1 MHTTHTWTANA
12 QRPISN
18 EVTSE
23 FQSGKAQ
30 ATVGLAAIENL
41 SMEIHQLRYFVA
53 VANEGSFSRAAAKVR
68 VAQPSLSQQIRKLE
82 AEVGQPLFDRLPRSV
97 VLTEAGR
104 CLIDY
109 ARQILA
115 SIGDAR
121 RCVDELKGEV
131 AGGLA
136 VGAIPTIAPYVLP
149 ELIGKFQKHYPAVTL
164 EIVEDVTD
172 GITRRVEA
180 GELDVALASTC
191 QQSPTLRREPLGNEP
206 LLALVPKGHPL
217 AKKPLVTLDDLKSQR
232 FLLLHEMH
240 CLSQQV
246 NHLLAARRLRPEI
259 ALAGSQLGTIANM
272 VAAEIGVSI
281 VPQMMVK
288 HQATPGCVSLPFA
301 PPVPERELN
310 LLYNPL
316 RFQSKAAATF
326 RREAATAL
334 SSQDSS
340 IARNAKQ

>member
-1 MHTTHTWTANA
+1 
-12 QRPISN
+12 
-18 EVTSE
+18 
-23 FQSGKAQ
+23 
-30 ATVGLAAIENL
+30 
-41 SMEIHQLRYFVA
+41 MELHQLRYFVA
-53 VANEGSFSRAAAKVR
+53 VADEGSFSRAAAKVR

-82 AEVGQPLFDRLPRSV
+82 AELGQRLFDRLPRSV

-121 RCVDELKGEV
+121 RCVDELKGEI
-131 AGGLA
+131 AGKVA

-149 ELIGKFQKHYPAVTL
+149 ELVVTFQEHYPEVTL

-172 GITRRVEA
+172 GITRRIEI

-191 QQSPTLRREPLGNEP
+191 QASPTLRRESLGTEP
-206 LLALVPKGHPL
+206 LLTLVPEKHPL
-217 AKKPLVTLDDLKSQR
+217 AKKDFVEFDDLKSQR

-246 NHLLAARRLRPEI
+246 NHLLESRRLRPEI
-259 ALAGSQLGTIANM
+259 ALAGSQLSTIANM
-272 VAAEIGVSI
+272 VAASIGISI

-288 HQATPGCVSLPFA
+288 HHATPGCVSVPFA

-310 LLYNPL
+310 FLSNPL
-316 RFQSKAAATF
+316 RYQSKAAAAF
-326 RREAATAL
+326 REEAAAAL
-334 SSQDSS
+334 SAKDSS
-340 IARNAKQ
+340 VTPAVQE

>member
-1 MHTTHTWTANA
+1 
-12 QRPISN
+12 
-18 EVTSE
+18 
-23 FQSGKAQ
+23 
-30 ATVGLAAIENL
+30 
-41 SMEIHQLRYFVA
+41 MEIHQLRYFVA
-53 VANEGSFSRAAAKVR
+53 VAEEGSFSRAAARVR

-82 AEVGQPLFDRLPRSV
+82 TEVGQPLFDRLPRSV

-121 RCVDELKGEV
+121 RCIDEFKGEI
-131 AGGLA
+131 AGNVA

-149 ELIGKFQKHYPAVTL
+149 ELVVTFQQHYPDVTL
-164 EIVEDVTD
+164 HIVEDVTA
-172 GITRRVEA
+172 GIVRRIEA

-191 QQSPTLRREPLGNEP
+191 QKSPSLRIEPIGVEP
-206 LLALVPKGHPL
+206 LLALVPEAHSL
-217 AKKPLVTLDDLKSQR
+217 AKQSVITFDDLKSQR

-246 NHLLAARRLRPEI
+246 HHQLESRRLHPEI
-259 ALAGSQLGTIANM
+259 ALAGSQLSTIANM
-272 VAAEIGVSI
+272 VAAGIGVSI

-288 HQATPGCVSLPFA
+288 HHATPGCVTLQFA
-301 PPVPERELN
+301 TPVPERELN

-316 RFQSKAAATF
+316 RFQSKAAAEF
-326 RREAATAL
+326 RREATAAL

-340 IARNAKQ
+340 IVRDAEQ

>member
-1 MHTTHTWTANA
+1 M
-12 QRPISN
+12 
-18 EVTSE
+18 
-23 FQSGKAQ
+23 
-30 ATVGLAAIENL
+30 
-41 SMEIHQLRYFVA
+41 RYFVA
-53 VANEGSFSRAAAKVR
+53 VADEGSFSRAAAKVR

-104 CLIDY
+104 CFIDY

-121 RCVDELKGEV
+121 RCVDELKDEV
-131 AGGLA
+131 AGRLA

-149 ELIGKFQKHYPAVTL
+149 ELVVTFQKHYPEVTL
-164 EIVEDVTD
+164 EIIEDVTD
-172 GITRRVEA
+172 GITRRIEA

-191 QQSPTLRREPLGNEP
+191 QQSPTLRRESLGNEP
-206 LLALVPKGHPL
+206 LLALVPEGHPL
-217 AKKPLVTLDDLKSQR
+217 AKKTLVELDDLKSQR

-246 NHLLAARRLRPEI
+246 HHLLESRRLHPEI
-259 ALAGSQLGTIANM
+259 ALAGSQLSTIANM

-281 VPQMMVK
+281 VPLMMVN
-288 HQATPGCVSLPFA
+288 HQATSGCVSLPFA

-316 RFQSKAAATF
+316 RFQSKAAAAF
-326 RREAATAL
+326 RQEATAAL
-334 SSQDSS
+334 SPQNSS
-340 IARNAKQ
+340 ITGEAK

>member
-1 MHTTHTWTANA
+1 
-12 QRPISN
+12 
-18 EVTSE
+18 
-23 FQSGKAQ
+23 
-30 ATVGLAAIENL
+30 
-41 SMEIHQLRYFVA
+41 MEIHQLRYFVA
-53 VANEGSFSRAAAKVR
+53 VAEEGSFSRAAAKVR

-121 RCVDELKGEV
+121 RCIDEFKGEI
-131 AGGLA
+131 AGRVA

-149 ELIGKFQKHYPAVTL
+149 ELVVTFQNHYPQVTL
-164 EIVEDVTD
+164 EIVEDVTA
-172 GITRRVEA
+172 GITRRIEA

-191 QQSPTLRREPLGNEP
+191 QQSPTLRRERLGNEP
-206 LLALVPKGHPL
+206 LLALVPEGHEL
-217 AKKPLVTLDDLKSQR
+217 AKKTEITFDDLKSQR

-246 NHLLAARRLRPEI
+246 NHLLESRRLHPEI
-259 ALAGSQLGTIANM
+259 ALAGSQLSTIANM
-272 VAAEIGVSI
+272 VAAGIGVSI
-281 VPQMMVK
+281 VPQMMAR
-288 HQATPGCVSLPFA
+288 HHATPGCVTLQFA
-301 PPVPERELN
+301 TPVPERELN

-316 RFQSKAAATF
+316 RFQSKAAAEF
-326 RREAATAL
+326 RREATAAL

-340 IARNAKQ
+340 IVRDAEQ

>member
-1 MHTTHTWTANA
+1 MPPSASNA
-12 QRPISN
+12 P
-18 EVTSE
+18 T
-23 FQSGKAQ
+23 K
-30 ATVGLAAIENL
+30 
-41 SMEIHQLRYFVA
+41 HDVA
-53 VANEGSFSRAAAKVR
+53 H
-68 VAQPSLSQQIRKLE
+68 
-82 AEVGQPLFDRLPRSV
+82 RLPRSV

-104 CLIDY
+104 CFIDY

-121 RCVDELKGEV
+121 RCVDELKDEV
-131 AGGLA
+131 AGRLA

-149 ELIGKFQKHYPAVTL
+149 ELVVTFQKHYPEVTL
-164 EIVEDVTD
+164 DIVEDVTE
-172 GITRRVEA
+172 GITRRIEA

-191 QQSPTLRREPLGNEP
+191 QQSPTLRRESLGNEP
-206 LLALVPKGHPL
+206 LLALVPEGHPL
-217 AKKPLVTLDDLKSQR
+217 AKKTLVELDDLKSQR

-246 NHLLAARRLRPEI
+246 HHLLESRRLRPEI
-259 ALAGSQLGTIANM
+259 ALAGSQLSTIANM

-281 VPQMMVK
+281 VPQMMVN

-316 RFQSKAAATF
+316 RFQSKAAAAF
-326 RREAATAL
+326 RQEATAAL
-334 SSQDSS
+334 SPQKFAD
-340 IARNAKQ
+340 RE

>member
-1 MHTTHTWTANA
+1 
-12 QRPISN
+12 
-18 EVTSE
+18 
-23 FQSGKAQ
+23 
-30 ATVGLAAIENL
+30 
-41 SMEIHQLRYFVA
+41 
-53 VANEGSFSRAAAKVR
+53 VR

-82 AEVGQPLFDRLPRSV
+82 AEMGQPLFDRLPRSV

-121 RCVDELKGEV
+121 RCVGELKGEI
-131 AGGLA
+131 AGKVA

-149 ELIGKFQKHYPAVTL
+149 ELVVTFQEHYPDVTL

-172 GITRRVEA
+172 GITRRIEA

-191 QQSPTLRREPLGNEP
+191 RPGPSLRRESLGTEP
-206 LLALVPKGHPL
+206 LLVLVPEGHSL
-217 AKKPLVTLDDLKSQR
+217 AKKDLVEFDDLKSQR

-246 NHLLAARRLRPEI
+246 NHLLEARRLRPEI
-259 ALAGSQLGTIANM
+259 ALAGSQLSTIANM
-272 VAAEIGVSI
+272 VAASIGVSI
-281 VPQMMVK
+281 VPQMMMR
-288 HQATPGCVSLPFA
+288 HHATPGCVSLPFA

-310 LLYNPL
+310 FLSNPL
-316 RFQSKAAATF
+316 RFQSKAAAAF
-326 RREAATAL
+326 RQEAAAAL
-334 SSQDSS
+334 S
-340 IARNAKQ
+340 AKDLSVTPVAKE

>member
-1 MHTTHTWTANA
+1 
-12 QRPISN
+12 
-18 EVTSE
+18 
-23 FQSGKAQ
+23 
-30 ATVGLAAIENL
+30 
-41 SMEIHQLRYFVA
+41 MEIHQLRYFVA
-53 VANEGSFSRAAAKVR
+53 VADEGSFSRAAAKVR

-104 CLIDY
+104 CFIDY

-121 RCVDELKGEV
+121 RCVDELKDEV
-131 AGGLA
+131 AGRLA

-149 ELIGKFQKHYPAVTL
+149 ELVVTFQKHYPEVTL
-164 EIVEDVTD
+164 DIVEDVTE
-172 GITRRVEA
+172 GITRRIEA

-191 QQSPTLRREPLGNEP
+191 QQSPTLRRESLGNEP
-206 LLALVPKGHPL
+206 LLALVPEGHSL
-217 AKKPLVTLDDLKSQR
+217 AKQTLITLDDLKSQR

-246 NHLLAARRLRPEI
+246 NHLLESHRLHPEV
-259 ALAGSQLGTIANM
+259 ALAGSQLSTIANM

-288 HQATPGCVSLPFA
+288 HQPIPGCISLPFA
-301 PPVPERELN
+301 RPVPERELN
-310 LLYNPL
+310 FLHNPL
-316 RFQSKAAATF
+316 RFQSRAAAAF
-326 RREAATAL
+326 RQEAAAL
-334 SSQDSS
+334 LSGDDSS
-340 IARNAKQ
+340 TAGDV

>member
-1 MHTTHTWTANA
+1 
-12 QRPISN
+12 
-18 EVTSE
+18 
-23 FQSGKAQ
+23 
-30 ATVGLAAIENL
+30 
-41 SMEIHQLRYFVA
+41 MEIHQLRYFVA
-53 VANEGSFSRAAAKVR
+53 VADEGSFSRAAAKVR

-121 RCVDELKGEV
+121 RSVDELKDEV
-131 AGGLA
+131 SGRLA
-136 VGAIPTIAPYVLP
+136 VGAIPTIAPYILP
-149 ELIGKFQKHYPAVTL
+149 EVVGKFQKHYPEVSL

-191 QQSPTLRREPLGNEP
+191 QQSPTLRRESLGNEP
-206 LLALVPKGHPL
+206 LLALVPEGHPL
-217 AKKPLVTLDDLKSQR
+217 AKKTLVELDDLKSQR

-246 NHLLAARRLRPEI
+246 HHLLESRRLRPEI
-259 ALAGSQLGTIANM
+259 ALAGSQLGTIANL

-288 HQATPGCVSLPFA
+288 HRAISGCVSLPFA

-316 RFQSKAAATF
+316 RFQSKAAAAF
-326 RREAATAL
+326 RQEAAAAL
-334 SSQDSS
+334 SCKDSS
-340 IARNAKQ
+340 IARNAV

>member
-1 MHTTHTWTANA
+1 
-12 QRPISN
+12 
-18 EVTSE
+18 
-23 FQSGKAQ
+23 
-30 ATVGLAAIENL
+30 
-41 SMEIHQLRYFVA
+41 MEIHQLRYFVA
-53 VANEGSFSRAAAKVR
+53 VAEEGNFSRAAAKVR

-109 ARQILA
+109 ARQILT

-131 AGGLA
+131 AGKVA

-149 ELIGKFQKHYPAVTL
+149 ELVVTFQKHYPDVTL

-172 GITRRVEA
+172 GVTRRIEA

-191 QQSPTLRREPLGNEP
+191 RPSPTLRRESLGNEP
-206 LLALVPKGHPL
+206 LLALVPEEHSL
-217 AKKPLVTLDDLKSQR
+217 AKQTLITLDDLKSQR

-246 NHLLAARRLRPEI
+246 HHLLEARRLRPEI

-272 VAAEIGVSI
+272 VAAGIGVSI

-288 HQATPGCVSLPFA
+288 RQAIPGCVSLPFA

-316 RFQSKAAATF
+316 RFQSKAAAAF
-326 RREAATAL
+326 RQEAAAAF
-334 SSQDSS
+334 SPPDVS
-340 IARNAKQ
+340 IALNTS

>member
-1 MHTTHTWTANA
+1 
-12 QRPISN
+12 
-18 EVTSE
+18 
-23 FQSGKAQ
+23 
-30 ATVGLAAIENL
+30 
-41 SMEIHQLRYFVA
+41 MEIHQLRYFVA
-53 VANEGSFSRAAAKVR
+53 VADEGNFSRAAAKVR

-104 CLIDY
+104 CFIDY

-121 RCVDELKGEV
+121 RCVDELKSEV
-131 AGGLA
+131 AGELA

-149 ELIGKFQKHYPAVTL
+149 ELVVTFQKHYPEVTL
-164 EIVEDVTD
+164 EIVEDVTE

-191 QQSPTLRREPLGNEP
+191 QQSPTLRRESLGSEP
-206 LLALVPKGHPL
+206 LLALVPERHPL
-217 AKKPLVTLDDLKSQR
+217 AKKTLVTLDDLKSQR

-240 CLSQQV
+240 CLSRQV
-246 NHLLAARRLRPEI
+246 HHLLDSHRLRPEI

-288 HQATPGCVSLPFA
+288 HQATSGCVSLPFA

-316 RFQSKAAATF
+316 RFQSKAAAAF
-326 RREAATAL
+326 RQEAAAAL
-334 SSQDSS
+334 SCEDSS
-340 IARNAKQ
+340 IVRNAV

>member
-1 MHTTHTWTANA
+1 M
-12 QRPISN
+12 
-18 EVTSE
+18 E
-23 FQSGKAQ
+23 F
-30 ATVGLAAIENL
+30 
-41 SMEIHQLRYFVA
+41 HQLRYFVA
-53 VANEGSFSRAAAKVR
+53 VAEEGSFSRAAAKVR

-121 RCVDELKGEV
+121 RCVDEFKDEV
-131 AGGLA
+131 AGRLA

-149 ELIGKFQKHYPAVTL
+149 ELIGKFQKHYPEVTL

-191 QQSPTLRREPLGNEP
+191 QQSPTLRRESLGSEP
-206 LLALVPKGHPL
+206 LLALVPKRHPL
-217 AKKPLVTLDDLKSQR
+217 AKKALVAMDDLKSQR

-272 VAAEIGVSI
+272 VAAAIGVSI

-316 RFQSKAAATF
+316 RFQNKAAAAF
-326 RREAATAL
+326 RREAAAAF
-334 SSQDSS
+334 SSHDSS
-340 IARNAKQ
+340 IAPNAKQ

>member
-1 MHTTHTWTANA
+1 
-12 QRPISN
+12 
-18 EVTSE
+18 
-23 FQSGKAQ
+23 
-30 ATVGLAAIENL
+30 
-41 SMEIHQLRYFVA
+41 MEIHQLRYFVA
-53 VANEGSFSRAAAKVR
+53 VADEGSFSRAAAKVR

-115 SIGDAR
+115 SISDAR
-121 RCVDELKGEV
+121 RCVDELKNEV
-131 AGGLA
+131 SGKLA

-149 ELIGKFQKHYPAVTL
+149 QLVVTFQKHYPEVTL

-172 GITRRVEA
+172 GITRRIEA

-191 QQSPTLRREPLGNEP
+191 RPSPTLQRESLGTEP
-206 LLALVPKGHPL
+206 LLALVPEGHPL
-217 AKKPLVTLDDLKSQR
+217 AKKDIVELDDLKSQR

-246 NHLLAARRLRPEI
+246 NHLLESRRLRPEV
-259 ALAGSQLGTIANM
+259 ALAGSQLSTIANM
-272 VAAEIGVSI
+272 VAASIGVSI

-288 HQATPGCVSLPFA
+288 HHATPGCVVLPFA
-301 PPVPERELN
+301 SPVPERELN
-310 LLYNPL
+310 FLSNPL
-316 RFQSKAAATF
+316 RFQSKAPAAF
-326 RREAATAL
+326 RREAAAAL
-334 SSQDSS
+334 SEKDLS
-340 IARNAKQ
+340 ITPVAEE

>member
-1 MHTTHTWTANA
+1 
-12 QRPISN
+12 
-18 EVTSE
+18 
-23 FQSGKAQ
+23 
-30 ATVGLAAIENL
+30 
-41 SMEIHQLRYFVA
+41 MEIHQLRYFVA
-53 VANEGSFSRAAAKVR
+53 VADEGSFSRAAAKVR

-121 RCVDELKGEV
+121 RSVDELKDEV
-131 AGGLA
+131 SGRLA
-136 VGAIPTIAPYVLP
+136 VGSIPTIAPYILP
-149 ELIGKFQKHYPAVTL
+149 ELVGKFQKHYPEVSL

-172 GITRRVEA
+172 GIARRVEA

-191 QQSPTLRREPLGNEP
+191 QQSPTLRRESLGNEP
-206 LLALVPKGHPL
+206 LLVLVPEGHPL
-217 AKKPLVTLDDLKSQR
+217 AKKALVELDDLKSQR

-246 NHLLAARRLRPEI
+246 HHLLESRRLRPEI
-259 ALAGSQLGTIANM
+259 ALAGSQLGTIANL

-288 HQATPGCVSLPFA
+288 SRATSGCVSLPFA

-316 RFQSKAAATF
+316 RFQSKAAAAF
-326 RREAATAL
+326 RQEAAAAL
-334 SSQDSS
+334 SFEDSS
-340 IARNAKQ
+340 IARNAV

>member
-1 MHTTHTWTANA
+1 
-12 QRPISN
+12 
-18 EVTSE
+18 
-23 FQSGKAQ
+23 
-30 ATVGLAAIENL
+30 
-41 SMEIHQLRYFVA
+41 MEIHQLRYFVA
-53 VANEGSFSRAAAKVR
+53 VADEGSFSRAAAKVR

-82 AEVGQPLFDRLPRSV
+82 AEIDQPLFDRLPRSV

-121 RCVDELKGEV
+121 RCIDEFKGEI
-131 AGGLA
+131 AGRVA

-149 ELIGKFQKHYPAVTL
+149 ELVVTFQNHYPQVTL

-172 GITRRVEA
+172 GITRRIEA

-191 QQSPTLRREPLGNEP
+191 QQSPTLRRERLGNEP
-206 LLALVPKGHPL
+206 LLALVPEGHPL
-217 AKKPLVTLDDLKSQR
+217 AKQTRITFDDLKSLR

-246 NHLLAARRLRPEI
+246 HHLLESRRLRPEI
-259 ALAGSQLGTIANM
+259 ALAGSQLSTIANM
-272 VAAEIGVSI
+272 VAAGIGVSI
-281 VPQMMVK
+281 VPQMMVR
-288 HQATPGCVSLPFA
+288 HHATPGCVTLPFA

-310 LLYNPL
+310 VLYNPL
-316 RFQSKAAATF
+316 RFQSKAAAAF
-326 RREAATAL
+326 REEAGAAFSTDN
-334 SSQDSS
+334 SSV
-340 IARNAKQ
+340 ARAENE

>member
-1 MHTTHTWTANA
+1 
-12 QRPISN
+12 
-18 EVTSE
+18 
-23 FQSGKAQ
+23 
-30 ATVGLAAIENL
+30 
-41 SMEIHQLRYFVA
+41 MELHQLRYFVA
-53 VANEGSFSRAAAKVR
+53 VADEGSFSRAAAKVR

-82 AEVGQPLFDRLPRSV
+82 AEIGQPLFDRLPRSV

-104 CLIDY
+104 CLLEY

-121 RCVDELKGEV
+121 RCVDELKGKI
-131 AGGLA
+131 AGDVA

-149 ELIGKFQKHYPAVTL
+149 ELVVTFQNHYPDVTL
-164 EIVEDVTD
+164 HIVEDVTA
-172 GITRRVEA
+172 GITRRIEA

-191 QQSPTLRREPLGNEP
+191 QQSPALRVELLGNEP
-206 LLALVPKGHPL
+206 LLALVPEGHPL
-217 AKKPLVTLDDLKSQR
+217 AKQTVVNVDDLKSQR

-246 NHLLAARRLRPEI
+246 HHLLESRRLHPQV
-259 ALAGSQLGTIANM
+259 ALAGSQLSTIANM

-288 HQATPGCVSLPFA
+288 HHATPGCVSLPFA

-310 LLYNPL
+310 VLYNPL
-316 RFQSKAAATF
+316 RFQSKAAAAF
-326 RREAATAL
+326 RQEATAAL
-334 SSQDSS
+334 SPQNSS
-340 IARNAKQ
+340 IASDAE